1 MNKLI
6 VVFFVYLFS
15 IQNACSQLDLTS
27 PRGTSHPL
35 WSKMDSTIKSGKYE
49 RITSVLVAQNG
60 ELLFENY
67 YNGADS
73 NSKHNT
79 RSATKTMATLL
90 TGIAIKQGYIQSEK
104 DKIFKY
110 LGHKTPVKN
119 PDDRKSGITLEDL
132 LSMSSILECNDF
144 NSFSR
149 GNEER
154 MYIIEDWTGFLVD
167 LPVRAY
173 PFEPKPEDQPYGRA
187 FSYCSAGAAAMADI
201 VQRAVGMPADQFAKQ
216 NLLNPLGFEDYVLHY
231 TPEGVL
237 NTAGGSEYKSRD
249 LLKLIQ
255 LCLNKGVWNGQE
267 IIPATW
273 LQKATTPKVRVRDG
287 VEYGYLFW
295 LRSFGENQQYYSYHM
310 SGNGG
315 QKLLAIPDLD
325 AVMVITTTNYGNRN
339 AHNYTDELVNEYI
352 VPVLTDQQ

>member
-6 VVFFVYLFS
+6 LAIFVYLFS
-15 IQNACSQLDLTS
+15 IQNACSQLDVTTS
-27 PRGTSHPL
+27 IGTSHPL
-35 WSKMDSTIKSGKYE
+35 LSKMDSTIKSGKFE

-60 ELLFENY
+60 ELIFENY

-119 PDDRKSGITLEDL
+119 PDDRKSEITLEDL

-173 PFEPKPEDQPYGRA
+173 PFEPKPEDQLYGRA
-187 FSYCSAGAAAMADI
+187 FSYCSAGAAAMAEI
-201 VQRAVGMPADQFAKQ
+201 VKRAVGMPADQFAKQ
-216 NLLNPLGFEDYVLHY
+216 NLFEPLGFEDYTLHY
-231 TPEGVL
+231 NPEGVL

-267 IIPATW
+267 IIPAAW

-295 LRSFGENQQYYSYHM
+295 LKSYGNEQQYYSYHM

-315 QKLLAIPDLD
+315 QKLLAIPELN

-339 AHNYTDELVNEYI
+339 AHNYTDALVNDFI
-352 VPVLTDQQ
+352 VPALTNQQ